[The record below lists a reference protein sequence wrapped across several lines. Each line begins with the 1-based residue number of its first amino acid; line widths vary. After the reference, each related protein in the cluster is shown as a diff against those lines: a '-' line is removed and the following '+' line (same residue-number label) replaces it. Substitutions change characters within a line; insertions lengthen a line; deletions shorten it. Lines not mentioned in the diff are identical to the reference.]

1 MTSFVFNE
9 FDFKNVK
16 SLWEELEYEKK
27 FCEVTISCEEKQI
40 QAQKVVMTWP
50 LSVLINIYIRI

>member
-40 QAQKVVMTWP
+40 QAQKVVMAWP